1 MTLHKEDINE
11 VQLAALVANVTP
23 VFKNGAGGR
32 LAYMRMMLKMDQRQ
46 LGKLLG
52 VSQRVI
58 CALEKGQAVA
68 RTPISF
74 ESLVGI
80 FGLPG
85 VLYILCEMYKGR
97 FAGKPVHA
105 EYWKAKNAPKGDRTP
120 FRSRRYG
127 QALEVRKNVLES
139 EIRELEQQRD
149 ALKSDAV
156 QSLKD
161 GRKKGEKLD

>member
-11 VQLAALVANVTP
+11 LQLAALLANVTP
-23 VFKNGAGGR
+23 VFRNGAGDR

-58 CALEKGQAVA
+58 SSIEKGQLVA

-80 FGLPG
+80 FGLRG
-85 VLYILCEMYKGR
+85 VLYILCEMYKGQFGGR
-97 FAGKPVHA
+97 DVHTP
-105 EYWKAKNAPKGDRTP
+105 YWQFKNAPKGDRKP
-120 FRSRRYG
+120 FMSRRYG
-127 QALEVRKNVLES
+127 LAQEKRKNVLES
-139 EIRELEQQRD
+139 EILELEQKREKLQ
-149 ALKSDAV
+149 AEAV

-161 GRKKGEKLD
+161 GRKKGEKFD

>member
-11 VQLAALVANVTP
+11 LQLAALLANVTP
-23 VFKNGAGGR
+23 VFRNGAGGR

-74 ESLVGI
+74 ESMVGI
-80 FGLPG
+80 FGLRG
-85 VLYILCEMYKGR
+85 VLYILCEMYKAQ

-105 EYWKAKNAPKGDRTP
+105 EYWKFKNAPKGDRTP

-127 QALEVRKNVLES
+127 HAQEVRKNALES
-139 EIRELEQQRD
+139 EILELEQKREKLQ
-149 ALKSDAV
+149 AEAV

-161 GRKKGEKLD
+161 GRKKGEKSE